1 MIYQGKYM
9 DISLTSDFQIPI
21 SSLSI
26 FITIAVLMWIP
37 ILNKIVHPFLAKCNI
52 RLDKLQRIGIGMAI
66 TTLSMVC
73 AGGIEMLRV
82 DQCCMEQLR
91 PPIDNNATIVSNITI
106 FYQVPQYTLIGL
118 AYVFTSLTG
127 KFIPPYSD

>member
-9 DISLTSDFQIPI
+9 DITLTSDFQIPI
-21 SSLSI
+21 SSLSV
-26 FITIAVLMWIP
+26 FITIAVLVWIP

-73 AGGIEMLRV
+73 AGGIEMFRV

-91 PPIDNNATIVSNITI
+91 PPNPNSTTVSNITV
-106 FYQVPQYTLIGL
+106 FYQVPQYALIGL
-118 AYVFTSLTG
+118 SEVFTSITG
-127 KFIPPYSD
+127 KFLFAYFG

>member
-21 SSLSI
+21 SSLSV
-26 FITIAVLMWIP
+26 FITIAVLVWIP

-91 PPIDNNATIVSNITI
+91 PTDNNATIVSNITI
-106 FYQVPQYTLIGL
+106 FYQVPQYALIGL

-127 KFIPPYSD
+127 KFNPPYFD

>member
-21 SSLSI
+21 SSLSV
-26 FITIAVLMWIP
+26 FITIAVLVWIP

-91 PPIDNNATIVSNITI
+91 PTDNATIVSNITI
-106 FYQVPQYTLIGL
+106 FYQVPQYALIGL

-127 KFIPPYSD
+127 KFNPPYFD

>member
-9 DISLTSDFQIPI
+9 DISL
-21 SSLSI
+21 SLSV
-26 FITIAVLMWIP
+26 FITIAVLVWIP

-91 PPIDNNATIVSNITI
+91 PTDNNATIVSNITI
-106 FYQVPQYTLIGL
+106 FYQVPQYALIGL

-127 KFIPPYSD
+127 KFNPPYFD

>member
-9 DISLTSDFQIPI
+9 DITLTSDFQIPI
-21 SSLSI
+21 SSLSV
-26 FITIAVLMWIP
+26 FITIAVLVWIP

-91 PPIDNNATIVSNITI
+91 PTDNNATIVSNITI
-106 FYQVPQYTLIGL
+106 FYQVPQYALIGL

-127 KFIPPYSD
+127 KFNPPYFD